1 MNIDYNDERFKNVEA
16 EKQQELNNSNNFY
29 NNMINES
36 NAYYDNLMNATEQY
50 GKQQQ
55 ELQQQNT
62 DFAIEKINQA
72 QEQAQ
77 KDYLKEQKGAYT
89 DYMKESNKYGA
100 NAEQMASSGLM
111 NTGYSES
118 SRVSMYNTYQNR
130 VANARDTIKRANIE
144 YSNQIKEAQL
154 SNNSAL
160 AQIAYQTL
168 ENKLKLSL
176 EGFQY
181 KNNLLQAQESNRQTI
196 NNTYYNRYQDVLN
209 QLVREKQ
216 FEEEQRQFNE
226 QMALQK
232 SKSSGSGGG
241 SRGSGGGA
249 TINKDGVITDENG
262 NFAGGLFLDGNTG
275 YAISTDKDGNVK
287 FNETELSKEKSNS
300 KKSSSTKK
308 SSSSNALGT
317 GVKIGL
323 AAANPTIAA
332 KELVTNAV
340 KKLFK

>member
-77 KDYLKEQKGAYT
+77 KDYLKEQKGAYA

-130 VANARDTIKRANIE
+130 VANARDTIQRANIE

-168 ENKLKLSL
+168 ENKLKL
-176 EGFQY
+176 
-181 KNNLLQAQESNRQTI
+181 
-196 NNTYYNRYQDVLN
+196 
-209 QLVREKQ
+209 
-216 FEEEQRQFNE
+216 
-226 QMALQK
+226 
-232 SKSSGSGGG
+232 
-241 SRGSGGGA
+241 
-249 TINKDGVITDENG
+249 
-262 NFAGGLFLDGNTG
+262 
-275 YAISTDKDGNVK
+275 
-287 FNETELSKEKSNS
+287 
-300 KKSSSTKK
+300 
-308 SSSSNALGT
+308 
-317 GVKIGL
+317 
-323 AAANPTIAA
+323 
-332 KELVTNAV
+332 
-340 KKLFK
+340 